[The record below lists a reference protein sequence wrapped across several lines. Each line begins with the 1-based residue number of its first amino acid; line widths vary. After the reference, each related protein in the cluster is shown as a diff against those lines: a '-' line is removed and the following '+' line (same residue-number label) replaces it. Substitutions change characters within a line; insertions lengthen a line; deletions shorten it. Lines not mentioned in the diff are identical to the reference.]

1 LPQDEDVL
9 EQPGLVQRR
18 AADGTD
24 SSGIPVVRLPCCDP
38 ARHMSHDFMKEIMYG
53 QSSILIVSGLLVL
66 MLLAMEIGFR
76 SGRRKRSSASEAITQ
91 ANAVLA
97 SMLGLLAL
105 LLAFTFSAAL
115 QRYDDRSQTVVAEAN
130 AIGTTYL
137 RARLLPGEMKDE
149 VQALLRQYLDV
160 RIQEG
165 RADATEPALRES
177 LLNQAKQMEAQLWSH
192 ALRAAELD
200 GGPVTSG
207 LFIQSLNELID
218 TSSTRNAALD
228 RHVPEIVLLLMFV
241 TIVLTTATLG
251 YASGIAGHRVT
262 LAAFVLMMLIALVVY
277 LIVDLDRPRRGAIQV
292 SHESMQSLQQAI
304 GAMPGGAA
312 LPGGPSD
319 APRSSPR

>member
-1 LPQDEDVL
+1 M
-9 EQPGLVQRR
+9 R
-18 AADGTD
+18 
-24 SSGIPVVRLPCCDP
+24 
-38 ARHMSHDFMKEIMYG
+38 EIMYS
-53 QSSILIVSGLLVL
+53 QSSVLIVSGLFIC

-76 SGRRKRSSASEAITQ
+76 SGRRKQASATEAITQ

-115 QRYDDRSQTVVAEAN
+115 QRYEDRSQTVVAEAN

-137 RARLLPGEMKDE
+137 RARLLPGEMRDE

-165 RADATEPALRES
+165 RVDATEPALHES
-177 LLNQAKQMEAQLWSH
+177 LLHQAKLLEAQLWRH
-192 ALRAAELD
+192 AVRAAELD
-200 GGPVTSG
+200 PGPVTSG

-218 TSSTRNAALD
+218 TSGTRNAALN
-228 RHVPEIVLLLMFV
+228 RQVPEIVLFLMFA

-262 LAAFVLMMLIALVVY
+262 LAAFVLVMLIALVVY
-277 LIVDLDRPRRGAIQV
+277 LIIDLDRPRRGAIQV
-292 SHESMQSLQQAI
+292 SHESMLSLQQTI
-304 GAMPGGAA
+304 GTASGHTAQSGSLPDASQA
-312 LPGGPSD
+312 L
-319 APRSSPR
+319 RR